1 MPMVMALS
9 FQSLNGKKKII
20 RVVAW
25 LARIMDGS
33 VALNMP
39 FIQSMIEN
47 VPLQG
52 WVYGCIQERLYQ
64 FCHGPVLTLP

>member
-33 VALNMP
+33 VAFNMP
-39 FIQSMIEN
+39 FIQSMSMIF
-47 VPLQG
+47 L
-52 WVYGCIQERLYQ
+52 ILI
-64 FCHGPVLTLP
+64 L